1 MNEVW
6 RVQLGT
12 GEVRMMSLDEL
23 DRAFDA
29 GWIHERTNVLAPGS
43 FKWTTLGDAAGL
55 NEPEPQ
61 PYVEQTPSLAPM
73 AIAGA
78 SQYSLPN
85 IPAHQPYSSSMS
97 SFGLDDDDFGQ
108 KKSKKGLVFGFM
120 VAAAA
125 ATCAYFVTTGKLG
138 AVINAN
144 ATASESHATAAL
156 APAAEQKLPAPA
168 PAKVEEK
175 KEEPKT
181 TATGLT
187 DEMKKKLADADQLRA
202 DKIKAK
208 LEKAGKKAGRRLKGR
223 PDGDSAPANPE
234 GGKLIQGGDK
244 YDPLNGSI

>member
-6 RVQLGT
+6 RVQLAT

-61 PYVEQTPSLAPM
+61 SYVEQTPSLAPM
-73 AIAGA
+73 AIAG

-85 IPAHQPYSSSMS
+85 IPQHQYSTSMS
-97 SFGLDDDDFGQ
+97 SFGLDDEDFGQ
-108 KKSKKGLVFGFM
+108 KKSKKGLIFGFM

-125 ATCAYFVTTGKLG
+125 ATCAYFVTTGKIG
-138 AVINAN
+138 GVINGAAVESK
-144 ATASESHATAAL
+144 ATATL
-156 APAAEQKLPAPA
+156 APAAEQKLPE
-168 PAKVEEK
+168 PAKAPSVEEK
-175 KEEPKT
+175 MEEPKT
-181 TATGLT
+181 AAAGMT
-187 DEMKKKLADADQLRA
+187 DEMKKKLLEADQLRA

-208 LEKAGKKAGRRLKGR
+208 LEKAGKKAGRRMKGR
-223 PDGDSAPANPE
+223 PDGDSAPASNPE